1 MQKLMVNNFFFQE
14 NKIIQEIIEEK
25 LFKSKILNEIRV
37 V

>member
-1 MQKLMVNNFFFQE
+1 MVNNFFFQE